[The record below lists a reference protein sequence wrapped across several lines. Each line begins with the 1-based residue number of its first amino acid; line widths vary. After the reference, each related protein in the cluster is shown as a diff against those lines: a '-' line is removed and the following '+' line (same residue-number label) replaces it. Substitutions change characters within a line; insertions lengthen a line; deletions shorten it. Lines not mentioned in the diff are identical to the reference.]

1 MRKTMPNAHPTI
13 PRRRF
18 LTSAALGAGALF
30 LPQSR
35 LLATTRSPYPEGI
48 LLRKI
53 PSSREAIPAIGMG
66 TYITFNVGRSP
77 QLLADRTKVLAKFF
91 QLGGGMIDSS
101 PMYGT
106 AEAAIG
112 ECLQRVQTQNRLFSA
127 TKIWTPRDSE
137 GPEQIEQSKRLWGL
151 NTFDLF
157 KVHNLVNWE
166 SHLRLLRARK
176 DAGEIRYLGVT
187 TSHGRRHADLEAL
200 MRNEPIDFV
209 QLTYNVLDRE
219 ADERLIPLAAERGI
233 AVIANRPYQGGH
245 LMDRYQSKPLP
256 DWCEAMGVRNW
267 ADFFLKFIVA
277 HPAVTCAIP
286 ATSRVDHMAENMGA
300 LRGRMPDE
308 ADRRRMIAYVEGL

>member
-1 MRKTMPNAHPTI
+1 MPKTPI
-13 PRRRF
+13 SRRRF
-18 LTSAALGAGALF
+18 LTSAALGSGALL

-35 LLATTRSPYPEGI
+35 LLATTRSPFPEGI

-53 PSSREAIPAIGMG
+53 PSSGEMLPAIGMG
-66 TYITFNVGRSP
+66 TYITFNVGNSP
-77 QLLADRTKVLAKFF
+77 QLLADRTQVLEKFF
-91 QLGGGMIDSS
+91 ELGGGMIDSS

-106 AEAAIG
+106 AEAVVG
-112 ECLQRVQTQNRLFSA
+112 TCLKRVNTQNRLFSA

-137 GPEQIEQSKRLWGL
+137 GPEQIAQSKELWGRE
-151 NTFDLF
+151 TIDLV

-176 DAGEIRYLGVT
+176 EAGEIRYLGVT

-219 ADERLIPLAAERGI
+219 TGKRLIPLARERGI
-233 AVIANRPYQGGH
+233 AVIANRPYQGGR

-256 DWCEAMGVRNW
+256 KWSEAAGVQNW
-267 ADFFLKFIVA
+267 ADFFLKFIIA
-277 HPAVTCAIP
+277 HPAITCAIP
-286 ATSRVDHMAENMGA
+286 ATSQVVHMEENMGT
-300 LRGRMPDE
+300 LRGRLPSE
-308 ADRRRMIAYVEGL
+308 AQREQMIAYVEDL